1 MQDQLHGVTE
11 SLERAASMAG
21 TVSGDI
27 KSHLTTLRP
36 TVDALKGE
44 WEGTAR
50 PLFDAAH
57 ADWEAAV
64 TRLTAALDTLGE
76 NTKYAVATYVNA
88 DEVGASSLKAVP
100 TGGLPFDGALA

>member
-11 SLERAASMAG
+11 TLERAASMAG

-27 KSHLTTLRP
+27 KGHLTTLRP
-36 TVDALKGE
+36 TVDALKGQ

-50 PLFDAAH
+50 PIFDAAH

-64 TRLTAALDTLGE
+64 TRLTAALDTLSE
-76 NTKYAVATYVNA
+76 NTKYSVATYVNA
-88 DEVGASSLKAVP
+88 DEVGASGLKAAP
-100 TGGLPFDGALA
+100 AGGLPFNGALA